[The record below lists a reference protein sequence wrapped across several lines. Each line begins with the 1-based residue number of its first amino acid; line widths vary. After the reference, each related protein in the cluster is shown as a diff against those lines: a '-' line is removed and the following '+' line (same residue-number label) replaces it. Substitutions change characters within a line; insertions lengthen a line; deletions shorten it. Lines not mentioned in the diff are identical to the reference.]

1 MDNEEDRRY
10 KRHFTYLGNGV
21 YRINGLR
28 RSTVTNQYIMKK
40 DMNVKEE
47 EHHDSD

>member
-28 RSTVTNQYIMKK
+28 RSAVTNQYIMKK
-40 DMNVKEE
+40 DINVKEG